1 MHIAVLLAGVA
12 DPRKPL
18 PRPASG
24 DWRELPCS
32 DAISYKLSPFD
43 EAALEIALKLR
54 DQGAAARVTVVVT
67 DGALD
72 NALLR
77 SVAALK
83 PDRLLGLSP
92 PAGQRGSA
100 AWLAR
105 HAGDLLR
112 ADGAWPDLVLIG
124 REHGD
129 LDDGM
134 TPAYLAESWRLP
146 FVNLALQVQAGISGG
161 WALLRSGAR
170 QDESLQVPAPA
181 MASISN
187 DKSNRLRHP
196 LMKNVAMAKQFKFE
210 QVTPD
215 AGLAA
220 TPATPATSATPATFA
235 SPAPSAAPARPVTLV
250 QAAPCSSS
258 ARGAQACHMF
268 TGSVEEQAAALVAY
282 LRAPTIDH

>member
-24 DWRELPCS
+24 DWRELPGS

-67 DGALD
+67 DGAHD
-72 NALLR
+72 HALMR
-77 SVAALK
+77 SIAALK
-83 PDRLLGLSP
+83 PDRLVGLRP
-92 PAGQRGSA
+92 PAGQRSNP

-105 HAGDLLR
+105 HAGALLR
-112 ADGAWPDLVLIG
+112 HAADEARSGLGQGAGVEEGWPDLVLIG

-134 TPAYLAESWRLP
+134 TPAYLAESWHLP
-146 FVNLALQVQAGISGG
+146 YVNLALQVRAGAGG
-161 WALLRSGAR
+161 CWTLLRSGAR
-170 QDESLQVPAPA
+170 QDESLQLPTPA

-196 LMKNVAMAKQFKFE
+196 LMKNVAMAKQFKYD
-210 QVTPD
+210 QAAPD
-215 AGLAA
+215 ALL
-220 TPATPATSATPATFA
+220 P
-235 SPAPSAAPARPVTLV
+235 AAPATLV
-250 QAAPCSSS
+250 QAAPAESA

-268 TGSVEEQAAALVAY
+268 TGSVEEQAAALATY
-282 LRAPTIDH
+282 LRAPSTAH

>member
-24 DWRELPCS
+24 DWRELPGS

-54 DQGAAARVTVVVT
+54 DQGAAARVTVIVT
-67 DGALD
+67 DGGHD

-77 SVAALK
+77 AIAALK
-83 PDRLLGLSP
+83 PDRVLGLCP
-92 PAGQRGSA
+92 PAGQRGNP

-112 ADGAWPDLVLIG
+112 GNGIGREPAGDRLPADAAWPDLVLIG

-134 TPAYLAESWRLP
+134 AAAYLAESWGLP
-146 FVNLALQVQAGISGG
+146 YVNLALQVQAGASGG
-161 WALLRSGAR
+161 WTLLRSGTR

-210 QVTPD
+210 QVSPDDGFAVTP
-215 AGLAA
+215 AA
-220 TPATPATSATPATFA
+220 TAQ
-235 SPAPSAAPARPVTLV
+235 LV
-250 QAAPCSSS
+250 QAAPCLSS

-268 TGSVEEQAAALVAY
+268 TGSVEEQAAALAAY
-282 LRAPTIDH
+282 LRAPTPAH